1 MLGKEIK
8 DALKEKK
15 HNRLTA
21 QELLEMDDE
30 DIENYIE
37 SLDFDDIMNLLL
49 DVATA
54 DAPLARVISVE
65 ACQDLNEILDSD
77 FKTVEVKDIVLFLNA
92 IASDAL
98 NDEELFFIYG
108 AIAMLKC
115 MYEDKKDGTVNLL
128 KRMKEDQRKGYKPK
142 HAKTST
148 D

>member
-1 MLGKEIK
+1 MLGKEIR

-15 HNRLTA
+15 HNRLSVE
-21 QELLEMDDE
+21 ELLEMDDE

-37 SLDFDDIMNLLL
+37 SLDFNDIVDLLL
-49 DVATA
+49 DVATK
-54 DAPLARVISVE
+54 DAPLCRVISTE

-77 FKTVEVKDIVLFLNA
+77 FTTVEVKEIILFLNS

-108 AIAMLKC
+108 VIAMLKC
-115 MYEDKKDGTVNLL
+115 MYE
-128 KRMKEDQRKGYKPK
+128 EHRKGYKPK